1 MFFLV
6 ILDDRCKE
14 KPQKSYPKAASED
27 TGLEKSNQSH
37 FLAQVIPMVITMA
50 GLWLVYGW
58 FMAGL
63 WLVYGW
69 FMAGLWLVYGWY
81 VYVYYYFLMMMAV
94 FHIPSG
100 ELSHSNGKIHHFS

>member
-58 FMAGL
+58 F
-63 WLVYGW
+63 V
-69 FMAGLWLVYGWY
+69 AGLWLVYGWY

>member
-1 MFFLV
+1 MKNHGIFQYFSTWICFYLV

-14 KPQKSYPKAASED
+14 KPQKSYPKIPILAASED

-58 FMAGL
+58 
-63 WLVYGW
+63 
-69 FMAGLWLVYGWY
+69 Y
-81 VYVYYYFLMMMAV
+81 VYVYYDFL
-94 FHIPSG
+94 SG
-100 ELSHSNGKIHHFS
+100 RFR